1 MTYTIKNG
9 VASEIVDGGT
19 AREDV
24 WIDPKTGLIHY
35 HKLTYVGGVIDANR
49 QEKKASEKGFTKE
62 RTMQKLAS
70 IPATVWYEF
79 AKRVGFWEMDNEAKK
94 VARFRF
100 LKDHPEYLTVE
111 HQVTPQANSGNIIV
125 K

>member
-1 MTYTIKNG
+1 VTYWINNG
-9 VASEIVDGGT
+9 VASEYVDGGL

-24 WIDPKTGLIHY
+24 WTDDKGLIHY
-35 HKLTYVGGVIDANR
+35 RKVTYVGGVIDANKE
-49 QEKKASEKGFTKE
+49 EKRANSKGFTKN

-70 IPATVWYEF
+70 VPAQVWYEW

-100 LKDHPEYLTVE
+100 LKDHPEYMTVE
-111 HQVTPQANSGNIIV
+111 HQVTPQANVGNIII